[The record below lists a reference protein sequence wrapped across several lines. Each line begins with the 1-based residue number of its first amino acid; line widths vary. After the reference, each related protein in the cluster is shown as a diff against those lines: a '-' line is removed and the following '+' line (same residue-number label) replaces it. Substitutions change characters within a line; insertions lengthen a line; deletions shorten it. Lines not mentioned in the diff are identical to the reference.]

1 MPTTRSRKY
10 VCMTGVGLGHG
21 VVFYSIER
29 DRVDLIPLRGS
40 CHLSPG
46 GRREPVTEV
55 VVVLR
60 LGKPHPLPG

>member
-1 MPTTRSRKY
+1 MPIIRSRKY

-21 VVFYSIER
+21 MVFYTER

-46 GRREPVTEV
+46 GRLEPIIEV